1 MSIFSLS
8 ATQAPQAL
16 AAHATPAKPPSS
28 AQGPFSAQLQSLRS
42 GQSTA
47 GSSNTTQ
54 TAFQTQPRRSDAS
67 KAHRPH
73 ARNASGIDPNAGTG
87 TESGQ
92 TTAAAQSGASGP
104 GGTVPQAK
112 GGALVNAMM
121 RGLQAYGATTT
132 LA

>member
-1 MSIFSLS
+1 MSIFGLS
-8 ATQAPQAL
+8 TAQAPQAL
-16 AAHATPAKPPSS
+16 AASATRATPPSS

-42 GQSTA
+42 GQSSA
-47 GSSNTTQ
+47 ASSGTTQ

-92 TTAAAQSGASGP
+92 TAAAAQSGASRP
-104 GGTVPQAK
+104 GSTGQQAK
-112 GGALVNAMM
+112 GGALASAMM
-121 RGLQAYGATTT
+121 RGLQAYGATTA